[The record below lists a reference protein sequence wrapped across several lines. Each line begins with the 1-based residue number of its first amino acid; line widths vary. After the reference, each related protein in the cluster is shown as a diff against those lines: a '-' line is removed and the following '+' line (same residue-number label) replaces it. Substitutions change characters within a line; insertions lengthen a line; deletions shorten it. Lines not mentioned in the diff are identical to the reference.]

1 MSINERG
8 DKPKRKRGSDIT
20 VKQEAFALAYVETGN
35 ASEAYR
41 RAYDVKPD
49 AKPEGIWV
57 DACKTLGKPNVA
69 LRVMQLKEQHA
80 KRHDITVDSLTDM
93 LVSDRELARKVEEPK
108 AAIDAVMAIA
118 KLHGKIIDKVEAKSQ
133 VQASVSVASVD
144 RPERE
149 TREAWIARRQR
160 ELAAAA
166 STVGAAARTTN

>member
-8 DKPKRKRGSDIT
+8 DKPKDSKLT
-20 VKQEAFALAYVETGN
+20 LKQEAFALAYVETGN

-41 RAYDVKPD
+41 RCYDVKPD

-57 DACKTLGKPNVA
+57 RACESLKNGKVA
-69 LRVMQLKEQHA
+69 VRVLQLKEHHA

-93 LVSDRELARKVEEPK
+93 LVDDRELARKVEEPK

-166 STVGAAARTTN
+166 STVGTAARTTN